1 MNCIESIDLN
11 VLFGHGRY
19 SCAFFVFASSILH
32 ILIRAFWL
40 ELSVTGHLHPLSN
53 LRFSMTILLQGLSR
67 HRILLQS
74 IQICFEAV
82 SNNSALS
89 SLINTSSVLVYFSL
103 QSLLSVLRESHRT
116 RTVFRKVGGFVYVM
130 SVLVSMEGCL
140 AEPPKSPWNAGQ

>member
-1 MNCIESIDLN
+1 MLS
-11 VLFGHGRY
+11 LFLLLVY
-19 SCAFFVFASSILH
+19 YII
-32 ILIRAFWL
+32 ILIHAFWL

-53 LRFSMTILLQGLSR
+53 LRFSRTILLQGLSR
-67 HRILLQS
+67 HLMLLQS
-74 IQICFEAV
+74 IQIYFEAV